1 MTVQWYYGT
10 GESRHGPV
18 SAQQL
23 QALAAAGTIQPTDTV
38 WKEGVAQGVP
48 AHRVKH
54 LFAASAVPAGA
65 DAANSERPQATTGS
79 ADQVTATAPATV
91 LESASPTQPSHQ
103 TVAGPGTAPEGATP
117 ASSGEAETTAS
128 TALPQQ
134 GRASGGQKDAG
145 NGSALLSKDSGSG
158 EVANKELKQP
168 GSQPPPKKGRAM
180 AVRGAVIV
188 SQDGTMVFYRK
199 KCTQC
204 GHEETGRNRLPIRN
218 GVMRAGYFCPK
229 CRKLRPVE
237 IQGTS

>member
-1 MTVQWYYGT
+1 MAVQWYYGT
-10 GESRHGPV
+10 GESRQGPF

-23 QALAAAGTIQPTDTV
+23 QALAADGSIQPTDTV

-54 LFAASAVPAGA
+54 LFAASAVSAGA
-65 DAANSERPQATTGS
+65 DVANAERPQAATGP
-79 ADQVTATAPATV
+79 ADQGSATAPATV
-91 LESASPTQPSHQ
+91 LESASPTQPSHE
-103 TVAGPGTAPEGATP
+103 TVAGSGTAPEAPAP
-117 ASSGEAETTAS
+117 ASSGHAETTAA

-134 GRASGGQKDAG
+134 SGASGGEKDAG
-145 NGSALLSKDSGSG
+145 NGSAVLSTGSG
-158 EVANKELKQP
+158 EVANKGLKQP
-168 GSQPPPKKGRAM
+168 AAQFQTKKGRAM

-188 SQDGTMVFYRK
+188 SQDGTMVFFRK

-229 CRKLRPVE
+229 CRKVRPVE
-237 IQGTS
+237 IQGMC